1 MDLDIAAVRA
11 RFPGRTI
18 VWLES
23 CASTMIEAARL
34 AASGCESGAIVGA
47 EEQTAGRGRFGR
59 QWHSGRG
66 LGLYA
71 SFVFRRDDPGLL
83 PLALGVAAA
92 EAMGPVCDLRWPNDV
107 LIGERKC
114 AGILVEAAPPAFIAG
129 IGINVN
135 QAEFPHEVSS
145 IATSLRLAAGRP
157 QEREGLLVRL
167 IEAVDRW
174 VPAGSAAI
182 LRRFS
187 EASSYVR
194 GKRVIVEQGAAA
206 IHGVTDGLD
215 ESGYLWLRKDD
226 GSRELILAG
235 GVRPHPA
242 T

>member
-1 MDLDIAAVRA
+1 MDLDIAEVRA

-18 VWLES
+18 EWLDTCS
-23 CASTMIEAARL
+23 STMIEGARM
-34 AASGCESGAIVGA
+34 AASGCESGAIVGT
-47 EEQTAGRGRFGR
+47 EEQSAGRGRFGR

-66 LGLYA
+66 LGLYV
-71 SFVFRRDDPGLL
+71 SFIFRLREANLL

-92 EAMGPVCDLRWPNDV
+92 EAIGPATDLRWPNDV
-107 LIGERKC
+107 LTGGKKC

-135 QAEFPHEVSS
+135 QAEFPPEVSG
-145 IATSLRLAAGRP
+145 IATSLRLASGRT
-157 QEREGLLVRL
+157 QSREDLLIRL
-167 IEAVDRW
+167 IDAVDRW
-174 VPAGSAAI
+174 AGADRAMI

-194 GKRVIVEQGAAA
+194 GRRVIVEQGASG
-206 IHGVTDGLD
+206 IEGVTDGLD
-215 ESGYLWLRKDD
+215 DSGYLWLRKDD

-242 T
+242 A